1 MPRFPGYGASS
12 VATTHALA
20 QHCEVCQAAARLL
33 YRDPTPYEAGALR
46 TMMLMHRQNE
56 QEREDFYRRY
66 LRYLY
71 GDQKMLRSDD
81 E

>member
-1 MPRFPGYGASS
+1 MSRLPNYGQGS

-20 QHCEVCQAAARLL
+20 QHCEVCAAAAKLI

-46 TMMLMHRQNE
+46 TMMLMHRQND

-71 GDQKMLRSDD
+71 GDQKLLRQAD